1 MGKVLVV
8 TRKDDPHADLVISE
22 LVVLGV
28 DVFRLNTEAITEYAI
43 ELGVDG
49 GKIEHLEYPRTLD
62 LSDVGSVYLRRRS
75 YPYNLCVENEYKEF
89 AQGEWVKLMR
99 NIWAVLDGRYW
110 INHPFA
116 IEGAKDKL
124 RQLQIARRE
133 GFTIPDTIM
142 SNSLDAVRLLKS
154 RHEKIIYK
162 AFDGGA
168 LYPGATQCVYATIL
182 EDENLDDGQRD
193 SLRICP
199 GIFQDYHDKDY
210 ELRVTIVGD
219 VLFAAK
225 IDSQA
230 SDGTKID
237 WRKGDLLSAPHS
249 EIKLEKECE
258 CRCLAVMKKLGLEFG
273 AMDLIKKKDG
283 TYVFLEINA
292 NGQWAW
298 IQGMTG
304 MPIAQEIALVLAQN
318 MRNPS

>member
-22 LVVLGV
+22 LGNLGV
-28 DVFRLNTEAITEYAI
+28 DVFRLNTEAITEYSI

-49 GKIEHLEYPRTLD
+49 GRIEHLAYPRTLD
-62 LSDVGSVYLRRRS
+62 LSEVGSVYLRRRS
-75 YPYNLCVENEYKEF
+75 YPYNLCVEGEYKEF

-99 NIWAVLDGRYW
+99 NIWAVLDERYW
-110 INHPFA
+110 INHPLA

-133 GFTIPDTIM
+133 GFIIPDTVM
-142 SNSLDAVRLLKS
+142 SNSLDSVRKLEA

-168 LYPGATQCVYATIL
+168 LYPGATKCIYTTIL
-182 EDENLDDGQRD
+182 EDTNLDDAQRD
-193 SLRICP
+193 SLGVCP

-210 ELRVTIVGD
+210 EIRVTIAGD
-219 VLFAAK
+219 ALFAAK

-237 WRKGDLLSAPHS
+237 WRKGDLLAAPHS
-249 EIKLEKECE
+249 QIKLEEECE
-258 CRCLAVMKKLGLEFG
+258 RRCIAVVRKLGLEFG
-273 AMDLIKKKDG
+273 AIDLIKKKDG
-283 TYVFLEINA
+283 TYIFLEINA

-298 IQGMTG
+298 VQGMTG
-304 MPIAQEIALVLAQN
+304 MLIAQGIALALAQN
-318 MRNPS
+318 MRIPS